1 MFTKPILCKGGSL
14 YIKMCVCLYLHATI
28 WKNESIAKTFKSLL
42 ASRSPVLAS
51 YKHIQ

>member
-1 MFTKPILCKGGSL
+1 MFTKPILCKGGL
-14 YIKMCVCLYLHATI
+14 YISRCVSVCMSTSLENY
-28 WKNESIAKTFKSLL
+28 ESIAKTFKSLL